1 MARDTFLGFP
11 SHALPYCYHHS
22 YHFIDRLR
30 FLSLF
35 RITAEEH
42 IRPEFI
48 GVAVLGVPLVVI
60 LFYLVRIGVFLQG
73 LAGLHI
79 GSLQSAHPGG
89 HMLQK
94 THDLRRILLEEGAEN
109 YRG

>member
-11 SHALPYCYHHS
+11 SHALPYRYRNS
-22 YHFIDRLR
+22 YPFIDRLR

-35 RITAEEH
+35 RITAKEH

-60 LFYLVRIGVFLQG
+60 LLFPALSPG
-73 LAGLHI
+73 LGRPAHRLAAGRASGRTYAPK
-79 GSLQSAHPGG
+79 GS
-89 HMLQK
+89 
-94 THDLRRILLEEGAEN
+94 
-109 YRG
+109 